1 MELLLHFTW
10 QQRLLPLEPLLT
22 TDGRRVEVI
31 DPGLHNTNAG
41 PDFFNAKVRID
52 DTLWV
57 GNVEIHERSSD
68 WYKHH
73 HEADGANYGNVI
85 LHVVG
90 EADCA
95 VSIAGE
101 EVPQLVIP
109 VPKAIADNYDTLM
122 REEHFP
128 PCYRVIPQLS
138 SIDKSSWLSALTI
151 ERLQEKTERI
161 EGYLKESC
169 FDWEQ
174 TFFIALARNFGFGVN
189 AEVFELW
196 AKNLPLKV
204 VGKHRDDAFQ
214 VEALF

>member
-95 VSIAGE
+95 VSVAGE
-101 EVPQLVIP
+101 EVPQVVIP

-151 ERLQEKTERI
+151 ERLQE
-161 EGYLKESC
+161 
-169 FDWEQ
+169 
-174 TFFIALARNFGFGVN
+174 
-189 AEVFELW
+189 
-196 AKNLPLKV
+196 
-204 VGKHRDDAFQ
+204 
-214 VEALF
+214 